1 MERLT
6 EELQSKR
13 NRLFW
18 RMREAIRF
26 QRPGYRENG
35 NGSAHL
41 DPEAARLCD
50 AYGLAALQPNL
61 SSAVLEKNL
70 ATLWIL
76 EQMLDGIPLPGGPLS
91 VLEPGC
97 QDFARLPALRA
108 YLRARNTDPVI
119 TGLEVDAYPILHNL
133 HSRADKARYYL
144 ALPGGHA
151 RDSFRAGDFFRWC
164 DPAELLLCFYPFVSA
179 NPALSWGLPKEF
191 GRPELWIEAFARNL
205 KAGGKLLVVHQGPW
219 EEEEF
224 DEARAEAP
232 LRLLRRAEVNCHFY
246 PLPHPACASVYERS
260 AD

>member
-18 RMREAIRF
+18 RMREALRF

-35 NGSAHL
+35 TVSAHL
-41 DPEAARLCD
+41 DPEARRLSE
-50 AYGLAALQPNL
+50 AYGLSALQLNL
-61 SSAVLEKNL
+61 SSAVYAKNL

-76 EQMLDGIPLPGGPLS
+76 EQMLGGIPLPTGPCS

-108 YLRARNTDPVI
+108 YLNHRGAEPVI

-133 HSRADKARYYL
+133 HSRADKAHYYL
-144 ALPGGHA
+144 ALPGGNP
-151 RDSFRAGDFFRWC
+151 RDTFRAGDFFRWNEPV
-164 DPAELLLCFYPFVSA
+164 DFLACFYPFVSP

-191 GRPELWIEAFARNL
+191 GRPELWVQAFVRTV
-205 KAGGKLLVVHQGPW
+205 KPGGKLLIVHRELGKKRISTKP
-219 EEEEF
+219 
-224 DEARAEAP
+224 ARIHLSASSIV
-232 LRLLRRAEVNCHFY
+232 LR
-246 PLPHPACASVYERS
+246 
-260 AD
+260 